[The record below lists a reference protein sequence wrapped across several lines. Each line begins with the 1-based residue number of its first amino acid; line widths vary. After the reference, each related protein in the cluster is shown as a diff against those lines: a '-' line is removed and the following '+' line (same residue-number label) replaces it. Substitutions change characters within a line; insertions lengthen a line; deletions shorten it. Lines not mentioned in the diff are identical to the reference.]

1 MREIPVELNGRDG
14 VEMGRA
20 LAVELLGL
28 IDCWQH
34 CRPDLVL
41 ILGDRGE
48 MLAAALAAVHLGIHV
63 AHIHGGEISGTLDE
77 SFRHAISKLAHFHF
91 TASRDAARRLRLM
104 GEHEE
109 HIWTIGA
116 PGLVGITHGIS
127 YDPN

>member
-1 MREIPVELNGRDG
+1 MKS
-14 VEMGRA
+14 
-20 LAVELLGL
+20 
-28 IDCWQH
+28 
-34 CRPDLVL
+34 
-41 ILGDRGE
+41 
-48 MLAAALAAVHLGIHV
+48 LAAALAAVHLGIHV

-104 GEHEE
+104 GEYEE